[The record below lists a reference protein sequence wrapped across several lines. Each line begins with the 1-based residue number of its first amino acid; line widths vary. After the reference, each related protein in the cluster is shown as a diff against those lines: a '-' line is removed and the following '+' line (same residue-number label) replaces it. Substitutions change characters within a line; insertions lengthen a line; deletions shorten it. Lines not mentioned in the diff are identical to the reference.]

1 MFILQEKQYSRLNTF
16 DDILRYSHLR
26 KQNYETYLIE
36 EKIYD
41 CIIIGAGPGGLQAAI
56 YLCRYNRSVLIIDR
70 TGGRT
75 WHAKHIENFL
85 THTVISGREIIE
97 KGFSQAMHFGA
108 EYQKAVVSKVIK
120 NKENLFEVSTKDSR
134 TFFSLFVIVSTGVMD
149 NLPVIENLH
158 KFFGISFFT
167 CIDCDGFRTTN
178 KKLVII
184 GNSEKTFRLV
194 LAMKQMY
201 TKDITIILD
210 SSLSLPGYEEELR
223 EENIGLLIGEPLR
236 IIGQEKMEA
245 LEMKDGR
252 KVECEVIMSNLGY
265 RLNDELLSEL
275 PLKKDSHEFKYVTT
289 LNYESS
295 LRGLY
300 IVGPLNTGNDQVV
313 IAAGEGAI
321 AAIEINKRLL
331 EIHAGD

>member
-1 MFILQEKQYSRLNTF
+1 LT
-16 DDILRYSHLR
+16 
-26 KQNYETYLIE
+26 E

-56 YLCRYNRSVLIIDR
+56 YLCRYNRKVLLLDR
-70 TGGRT
+70 GGGRT
-75 WHAKHIENFL
+75 SHSKHIENFL
-85 THTVISGREIIE
+85 TQTVIAGREIIE
-97 KGFSQAMHFGA
+97 KGLSQVMHFGT

-120 NKENLFEVSTKDSR
+120 DKENLFEVHTKDGR

-149 NLPVIENLH
+149 NLPIVENLH

-167 CIDCDGFRTTN
+167 CVDCDGFRTTN
-178 KKLVII
+178 KKLAII
-184 GNSEKTFRLV
+184 GNSEKTFRLA

-201 TKDITIILD
+201 TKDISVILY
-210 SSLSLPGYEEELR
+210 SSLSLPRYEETLR

-252 KVECEVIMSNLGY
+252 KVECEVLMSNLGY

-275 PLKKDSHEFKYVTT
+275 PLKKDSDGFKYVTGAE
-289 LNYESS
+289 YESS
-295 LRGLY
+295 LTGLY

-313 IAAGEGAI
+313 IAAGEGAV

>member
-1 MFILQEKQYSRLNTF
+1 LT
-16 DDILRYSHLR
+16 
-26 KQNYETYLIE
+26 E

-56 YLCRYNRSVLIIDR
+56 YLCRYNRKVLLLDR
-70 TGGRT
+70 GGGRT
-75 WHAKHIENFL
+75 SHSKHIENFL
-85 THTVISGREIIE
+85 TQTVISGREIIE
-97 KGFSQAMHFGA
+97 KGLSQVMHFGT

-120 NKENLFEVSTKDSR
+120 DKENLFEVHTKDGR

-149 NLPVIENLH
+149 NLPIVENLH

-167 CIDCDGFRTTN
+167 CVDCDGFRTTN
-178 KKLVII
+178 KKLAII
-184 GNSEKTFRLV
+184 GNSEKTFRLA

-201 TKDITIILD
+201 TKDISVILY
-210 SSLSLPGYEEELR
+210 SSLSLPGYEETLR

-236 IIGQEKMEA
+236 IIGQDKMEA

-265 RLNDELLSEL
+265 RLNDEFLSEL
-275 PLKKDSHEFKYVTT
+275 PLRKDSDGFKYVTGAE
-289 LNYESS
+289 YESS
-295 LRGLY
+295 LTGLY
-300 IVGPLNTGNDQVV
+300 IVGPLNIGNDQVV
-313 IAAGEGAI
+313 IAAGEGAVV
-321 AAIEINKRLL
+321 AIDINKRLL

>member
-1 MFILQEKQYSRLNTF
+1 M
-16 DDILRYSHLR
+16 
-26 KQNYETYLIE
+26 IE

-56 YLCRYNRSVLIIDR
+56 YLCRYNRKVLLLDR
-70 TGGRT
+70 GGGRT
-75 WHAKHIENFL
+75 SHSKHIENFL
-85 THTVISGREIIE
+85 TQTVISGREIIE
-97 KGFSQAMHFGA
+97 KGLSQVMHFGT

-120 NKENLFEVSTKDSR
+120 DKENLFEVHTKDGR
-134 TFFSLFVIVSTGVMD
+134 TFFSFFVIVSTGVMD
-149 NLPVIENLH
+149 NLPIVENLH

-167 CIDCDGFRTTN
+167 CVDCDGFRTTN
-178 KKLVII
+178 KKLAII
-184 GNSEKTFRLV
+184 GNSEKTFRLA

-201 TKDITIILD
+201 TKDISVILY
-210 SSLSLPGYEEELR
+210 SSLSLPGYEETLR

-236 IIGQEKMEA
+236 IIGQDKMEA

-265 RLNDELLSEL
+265 RLNNEFLSEL
-275 PLKKDSHEFKYVTT
+275 PLRKDSEGFKYVTGAE
-289 LNYESS
+289 YESS
-295 LRGLY
+295 LTGLY

-313 IAAGEGAI
+313 IAAGEGAV

>member
-1 MFILQEKQYSRLNTF
+1 MT
-16 DDILRYSHLR
+16 
-26 KQNYETYLIE
+26 E

-41 CIIIGAGPGGLQAAI
+41 CIIIGAGPGGIQAAI
-56 YLCRYNRSVLIIDR
+56 YLCRYNRKVLLLDR
-70 TGGRT
+70 GGGRT
-75 WHAKHIENFL
+75 WHSKHIENFL
-85 THTVISGREIIE
+85 TQTVISGREIIE
-97 KGFSQAMHFGA
+97 KGLSQVMHFGT

-120 NKENLFEVSTKDSR
+120 NKENLFEVHTKDGR
-134 TFFSLFVIVSTGVMD
+134 TFSSLFVIVSTGVMD

-167 CIDCDGFRTTN
+167 CVDCDGFRTTN
-178 KKLVII
+178 KKLAII
-184 GNSEKTFRLV
+184 GNSEKTFRLA

-201 TKDITIILD
+201 TKDISVILY
-210 SSLSLPGYEEELR
+210 SRLSLPRYEETLR

-265 RLNDELLSEL
+265 RLNNEFLSEL
-275 PLKKDSHEFKYVTT
+275 PLRKDSEGFKYVTGAE
-289 LNYESS
+289 YESS
-295 LRGLY
+295 LTGLY

-313 IAAGEGAI
+313 IAAGEGAV

>member
-1 MFILQEKQYSRLNTF
+1 MTEN
-16 DDILRYSHLR
+16 
-26 KQNYETYLIE
+26 
-36 EKIYD
+36 KIYD
-41 CIIIGAGPGGLQAAI
+41 CIIIGAGPGGLQAAL
-56 YLCRYNRSVLIIDR
+56 YLCRYNRKILLLDR
-70 TGGRT
+70 GGGRT
-75 WHAKHIENFL
+75 SHSKHIENFL
-85 THTVISGREIIE
+85 TQPAISGKEIIE
-97 KGFSQAMHFGA
+97 KGLSQVMHFGA

-120 NKENLFEVSTKDSR
+120 NPNSLFEISTKDGR
-134 TFFSLFVIVSTGVMD
+134 TLSSLFVIVSTGVMD
-149 NLPVIENLH
+149 NLPVVENLH

-167 CIDCDGFRTTN
+167 CVDCDGFRTTN

-184 GNSEKTFRLV
+184 GNSEKTFRLA

-201 TKDITIILD
+201 TKDITVILY
-210 SSLSLPGYEEELR
+210 SSLSLPGYEETLR

-245 LEMKDGR
+245 FETKDGR
-252 KVECEVIMSNLGY
+252 KVKCEVIMSNLGY

-275 PLKKDSHEFKYVTT
+275 PLKKDIHEFKYVTT

-295 LRGLY
+295 LTGLY

-313 IAAGEGAI
+313 ISAGEGAV
-321 AAIEINKRLL
+321 AAIDINKRLL